1 MLRSLAEKRGQQ
13 LTVQCECT
21 DRVVMGDENRLKQI
35 LINIISN
42 AIKYTPHGGTITLEL
57 SETRSPQQGYSTYR
71 LESLPEYRYADF
83 EELTPAMLRDLIEK
97 IIVHEG
103 DKSSGHREQRIEIY
117 YTFISVAE
125 SSQIIVKRKKKAA

>member
-1 MLRSLAEKRGQQ
+1 
-13 LTVQCECT
+13 
-21 DRVVMGDENRLKQI
+21 MGDENRLKQI

-42 AIKYTPHGGTITLEL
+42 AIKYTDIGGHIA
-57 SETRSPQQGYSTYR
+57 
-71 LESLPEYRYADF
+71 LPEYRYADF

-117 YTFISVAE
+117 YTFIGAAE

>member
-42 AIKYTPHGGTITLEL
+42 AIKYTDIGGHIAL
-57 SETRSPQQGYSTYR
+57 R

-97 IIVHEG
+97 IIVHEAIRAADTG
-103 DKSSGHREQRIEIY
+103 NSELKS
-117 YTFISVAE
+117 TTPLSVW
-125 SSQIIVKRKKKAA
+125 QKVRKSL

>member
-1 MLRSLAEKRGQQ
+1 
-13 LTVQCECT
+13 
-21 DRVVMGDENRLKQI
+21 MGDENRLKQI

-42 AIKYTPHGGTITLEL
+42 AIKYTDIGGHIAL
-57 SETRSPQQGYSTYR
+57 R

-103 DKSSGHREQRIEIY
+103 DIPLSGI
-117 YTFISVAE
+117 
-125 SSQIIVKRKKKAA
+125 